1 MSRPVSLR
9 PSYRDDAAFLLRLEA
24 AVGKDERQSATW
36 RIGTQKLLRKIS
48 VRLLEADAQ
57 KNMGDDEGAAKR
69 NNHNKQTTTRRK
81 SITAV
86 QAPL

>member
-24 AVGKDERQSATW
+24 AVGKDERQSSAW

-57 KNMGDDEGAAKR
+57 KNMGDDEGADKR
-69 NNHNKQTTTRRK
+69 RKTRRRA
-81 SITAV
+81 SAAIDGTESRV
-86 QAPL
+86 